1 MGDKDINS
9 NLFDGQ
15 AKTGQLNSTLEVTG
29 VVSRRVFTLA
39 GGGSSELQIP
49 VPPPI
54 DPVNSGTTTT
64 DAVARIR
71 AQLNYALGLLDAI
84 K

>member
-15 AKTGQLNSTLEVTG
+15 VKQGQLNSTLEVTG
-29 VVSRRVFTLA
+29 VVSRRVYALA

-54 DPVNSGTTTT
+54 DPINSGTTTA
-64 DAVARIR
+64 DAVARIQ
-71 AQLNYALGLLDAI
+71 AQLNYALNLLAAI

>member
-1 MGDKDINS
+1 MGDKDISS
-9 NLFDGQ
+9 NVFDGQ
-15 AKTGQLNSTLEVTG
+15 VRSGQLNATLEVTG
-29 VVSRRVFTLA
+29 VVSRRVYALA

-54 DPVNSGTTTT
+54 DPVTSGTSTA
-64 DAVARIR
+64 DGVARIR
-71 AQLNYALGLLDAI
+71 AQLTYALGLLDVI